1 MNSAQDFLDSS
12 LYEHKYPFPLLPR
25 FSHHTFYVKNNY
37 PFQTSQCVK
46 TLNGLLSFLL
56 EETQYVDLT
65 LVVCQCPKRASLIS
79 TASLPN
85 PLKSRV
91 SGTIF
96 ACNCQ
101 NILTTM
107 LFHQFFGFFKVFSCF
122 LNYTRNCQNIL
133 TILVFKEIF
142 GFFCKFPLS
151 LFYRPPIRFS
161 ILTFKLSIFDIFLL
175 LTGIFLKILLPDQ
188 AAPKF
193 SPLVQTERNN
203 FAPATS
209 DK

>member
-1 MNSAQDFLDSS
+1 MCSS
-12 LYEHKYPFPLLPR
+12 DI
-25 FSHHTFYVKNNY
+25 
-37 PFQTSQCVK
+37 
-46 TLNGLLSFLL
+46 

-91 SGTIF
+91 SRVIF
-96 ACNCQ
+96 A
-101 NILTTM
+101 
-107 LFHQFFGFFKVFSCF
+107 
-122 LNYTRNCQNIL
+122 RNCQNIL

-151 LFYRPPIRFS
+151 LFYRPSIRFS